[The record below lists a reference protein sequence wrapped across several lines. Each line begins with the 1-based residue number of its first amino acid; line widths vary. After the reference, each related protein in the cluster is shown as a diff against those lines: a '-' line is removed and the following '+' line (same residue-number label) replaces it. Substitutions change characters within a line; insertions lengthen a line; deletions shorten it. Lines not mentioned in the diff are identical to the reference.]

1 MESSYLHNLE
11 IALNI
16 LTKLIEACDYIML
29 WNRGI
34 KSEND
39 YLTSPKGMEKMAASY
54 MLLESIG
61 EGIKKIDKL
70 LPDFLKEN
78 EPETPWRQIKGLRD
92 HIAHGYFELDA
103 STIYDVAINEVPELK
118 EVLSRLKQKIN
129 L

>member
-39 YLTSPKGMEKMAASY
+39 YLTSSIGMEKMAASC

-61 EGIKKIDKL
+61 EGVKKIDKL